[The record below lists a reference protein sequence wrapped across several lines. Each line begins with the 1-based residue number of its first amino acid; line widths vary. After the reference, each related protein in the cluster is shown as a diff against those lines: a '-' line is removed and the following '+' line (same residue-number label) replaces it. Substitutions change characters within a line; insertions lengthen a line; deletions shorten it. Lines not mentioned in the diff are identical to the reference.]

1 MESCANEGEEV
12 QISVSKCFK
21 CTCQVSCTYSW
32 VWQLCGISLPLSLW
46 GQFAVI
52 LVLYFIY
59 KSVAGLSVQSAPAL
73 GCVPTEMTQYG
84 RNKAKQFPCSSNKSC
99 TVSPYPLSPSLW
111 RCMSDASDV
120 QPGHAQRMCGTERT
134 DMLWMWPCVVHFRH
148 FVHFT
153 MPARR
158 GQEMSICLVIPASPP
173 PSLLPFALLEIFQIF
188 ALDSH

>member
-12 QISVSKCFK
+12 LISVSKCFK

-32 VWQLCGISLPLSLW
+32 VWQLCGLSPCLSLFLW

-99 TVSPYPLSPSLW
+99 TVPPCYPLDVPQSVALHERRQ
-111 RCMSDASDV
+111 RC
-120 QPGHAQRMCGTERT
+120 
-134 DMLWMWPCVVHFRH
+134 
-148 FVHFT
+148 
-153 MPARR
+153 PARTCTEDVR
-158 GQEMSICLVIPASPP
+158 NGTSGYVVDVAMCRTFQTFRTLHNACQTRPGNVYMSRNPG
-173 PSLLPFALLEIFQIF
+173 
-188 ALDSH
+188 